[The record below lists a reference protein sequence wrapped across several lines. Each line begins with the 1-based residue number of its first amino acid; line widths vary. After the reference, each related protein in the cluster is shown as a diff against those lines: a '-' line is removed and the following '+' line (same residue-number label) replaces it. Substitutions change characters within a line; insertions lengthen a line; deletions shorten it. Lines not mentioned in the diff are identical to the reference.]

1 MADPII
7 IGETVKKPEGVD
19 NAKMIGLFRP
29 SVGVINTFSLHS
41 EETGADYQVPVGRK
55 FLMLTISAFPVGAFT
70 TYSTNIIWNSNASD
84 SATGTTVYRNVI
96 GGNGSTGT
104 AAVNSACYA
113 VFTANNYVN
122 SQENGMSTGITARG
136 IEIDA

>member
-7 IGETVKKPEGVD
+7 IGETVKQPSGVD

-29 SVGVINTFSLHS
+29 SVGVLNTFSLHS
-41 EETGADYQVPVGRK
+41 EETGADYQIPVGRR
-55 FLMLTISAFPVGAFT
+55 FIMLTISAFPVETT
-70 TYSTNIIWNSNASD
+70 TYSTNIIWNSNAAD

-104 AAVNSACYA
+104 PAVNSACYA
-113 VFTANNYVN
+113 VFDAGNYVN
-122 SQENGMSTGITARG
+122 SQENGMSCGITARG

>member
-1 MADPII
+1 LANPII
-7 IGETVKKPEGVD
+7 IGETIKTPEGVD
-19 NAKMIGLFRP
+19 NAKVIGLFRP

-55 FLMLTISAFPVGAFT
+55 FIMLTISAFPVETT

-96 GGNGSTGT
+96 GGNGSDGSPGI
-104 AAVNSACYA
+104 NNACYA
-113 VFTANNYVN
+113 VFDAGNYVN